1 MPMRHSK
8 PFGGPHRPP
17 ANARKW
23 CLCSMNWE
31 VLKKV
36 QKKKLRK
43 EKDKKIVQGTHKKKS
58 RFEFRKLRT
67 NIQATFPKLSLPLWI
82 FHVFLVLFL
91 IDIQTSALGIP
102 NHLWLFLN
110 TQWLLD
116 QNVLLSFR
124 WGRQSPLAS
133 YVGLVPHGVWSFKHL
148 HATSAFKP
156 SI

>member
-31 VLKKV
+31 VLKKGA
-36 QKKKLRK
+36 K
-43 EKDKKIVQGTHKKKS
+43 EKIEKRERQKNCS
-58 RFEFRKLRT
+58 RHTQKNQDLNLEKMRT
-67 NIQATFPKLSLPLWI
+67 NIKATFPKLSLPLWI

-102 NHLWLFLN
+102 KPFVTFFEH
-110 TQWLLD
+110 T
-116 QNVLLSFR
+116 VTFR
-124 WGRQSPLAS
+124 PGCLAQFPLR
-133 YVGLVPHGVWSFKHL
+133 
-148 HATSAFKP
+148 P
-156 SI
+156 SICPCLLCWTCTAWSLIL